1 MQKILTLKYLYI
13 TNNTNFL
20 TLFRVDQVA
29 YSIEITI
36 ILKNNEKILTPKCIH
51 IIMNALSLNRQVI
64 LIPILSSCNK
74 TV

>member
-13 TNNTNFL
+13 TNNTNFK

-36 ILKNNEKILTPKCIH
+36 ILKNNEKILTPKGFH
-51 IIMNALSLNRQVI
+51 IMNDTRFL
-64 LIPILSSCNK
+64 
-74 TV
+74 